1 LRTDLKYDTPLT
13 YRAGVY
19 DIIHAAGDWDFS
31 HKHRQPTNTA
41 PDLADA
47 MTQNPSLHVFSANG
61 YYDFATPYFAT
72 VYTLKHL
79 NLAPAL
85 QKNISYGFYQ
95 SGHMVYLSEP
105 ALTQFKRDLAG
116 WYDAALAR

>member
-1 LRTDLKYDTPLT
+1 M
-13 YRAGVY
+13 
-19 DIIHAAGDWDFS
+19 S
-31 HKHRQPTNTA
+31 
-41 PDLADA
+41 
-47 MTQNPSLHVFSANG
+47 QNPSLPVFSANG

-79 NLAPAL
+79 SIAPAL

-105 ALTQFKRDLAG
+105 ALAQFKADLSR
-116 WYDAALAR
+116 WYDSALKR